1 MRLPPTALRIV
12 LILVAGACAL
22 AATKMPYAYYKLI
35 RFVVLI
41 ASIGVI
47 PLIWERV
54 KNESLKTIA
63 CAAFII
69 IAIIFNPL
77 IPFRLHRDSWA
88 IWDCGAALLFVATA
102 VLLPPT
108 KKSTNL

>member
-1 MRLPPTALRIV
+1 MSPTALRIM
-12 LILVAGACAL
+12 LLFVAGACAL
-22 AATKMPYAYYKLI
+22 AATKMPYAYYKII
-35 RFVVLI
+35 RFVVVI

-47 PLIWERV
+47 PLLWERV

-69 IAIIFNPL
+69 LVLVFNPL

-88 IWDCGAALLFVATA
+88 VWDIGAALLFACA
-102 VLLPPT
+102 ALLLPP
-108 KKSTNL
+108 KKNINL